1 MENIPFGQWVAGDL
15 TVLQKLTGR
24 TDSTHSKGEGRGGK
38 CLETENI
45 WPTEGKKRRK
55 YLERE
60 NIWLAE
66 EKKNGKG
73 GKILG
78 YWILSRPGCLEIN
91 FNLLNYN

>member
-66 EKKNGKG
+66 EKKNGEGKG
-73 GKILG
+73 GKC
-78 YWILSRPGCLEIN
+78 WIFDLVTVW
-91 FNLLNYN
+91 LL